1 MSEQRKKNEKNF
13 LVQGSIL
20 AIAGVITKLIGA
32 FYRIPLLNI
41 IGTEG
46 NGYYSVAFSIYSVAL
61 MLTSYSLPLAVSKLV
76 SARVAVGEY
85 KNAHKIFRGAIT
97 FALLAGGFVALL
109 VFFGADFIATT
120 IMHLDMSA
128 YALRVL
134 APCILI
140 VALLGVLRGF
150 FQGIGSMIPTAI
162 SQVIEQ
168 IINAV
173 VSIAGAYV
181 LLNAGKAVGKTRGD
195 QSFGPA
201 FAAAGAAVPID
212 KGVAAAGGTLGTVLG
227 AFSALVFVGLVFLA
241 YNKVFKRKMRRDHS
255 KKRESYKTV
264 YKVLFVT
271 IAPVILSAT
280 VYNISDFVD
289 TALFNNVMAAQ
300 GFSKKEYAS
309 LLGIFQG
316 QYSTMINVPLS
327 ISSALAASLVPS
339 LVATVQTG
347 SRKQVHNKINTVS
360 RFNMVIAIPCAV
372 GFITLAKPILNMLYF
387 TQDNTT
393 AALMLQMGA
402 LSVVFFCLST
412 VTNSVLQGLDD
423 MMTPV
428 KNAAISLVIHIV
440 TLFLMLVV
448 LKWNIY
454 AVVLSKII
462 FSGAICV
469 LNAKALRDR
478 IGYVQEKKKTFVI
491 PALASLIMG
500 VIAVLVHLIFELFAG
515 PYIATIIALLAAV
528 VTYGVAI
535 VVLGGITEEELLG
548 MPKGATLVTLCRRL
562 HLIKGEYR

>member
-201 FAAAGAAVPID
+201 FAAAG
-212 KGVAAAGGTLGTVLG
+212 GTLGTVLG

-347 SRKQVHNKINTVS
+347 SRKQVHNKINTV
-360 RFNMVIAIPCAV
+360 
-372 GFITLAKPILNMLYF
+372 
-387 TQDNTT
+387 
-393 AALMLQMGA
+393 
-402 LSVVFFCLST
+402 T
-412 VTNSVLQGLDD
+412 V
-423 MMTPV
+423 
-428 KNAAISLVIHIV
+428 
-440 TLFLMLVV
+440 
-448 LKWNIY
+448 
-454 AVVLSKII
+454 
-462 FSGAICV
+462 
-469 LNAKALRDR
+469 
-478 IGYVQEKKKTFVI
+478 
-491 PALASLIMG
+491 LIW
-500 VIAVLVHLIFELFAG
+500 
-515 PYIATIIALLAAV
+515 
-528 VTYGVAI
+528 
-535 VVLGGITEEELLG
+535 
-548 MPKGATLVTLCRRL
+548 
-562 HLIKGEYR
+562 

>member
-120 IMHLDMSA
+120 I
-128 YALRVL
+128 
-134 APCILI
+134 I
-140 VALLGVLRGF
+140 ALLGVLRGF

-201 FAAAGAAVPID
+201 F
-212 KGVAAAGGTLGTVLG
+212 AAAGGTLGTVLG

>member
-1 MSEQRKKNEKNF
+1 MSEQHKKNEKNF
-13 LVQGSIL
+13 LIQGSIL

-85 KNAHKIFRGAIT
+85 KNANKIFRGAMT
-97 FALLAGGFVALL
+97 FALLAGGIVSLL

-150 FQGIGSMIPTAI
+150 FQGI
-162 SQVIEQ
+162 
-168 IINAV
+168 
-173 VSIAGAYV
+173 SIAGAY
-181 LLNAGKAVGKTRGD
+181 LLFNAGRAVGKTRGD
-195 QSFGPA
+195 KSFGPA
-201 FAAAGAAVPID
+201 Y
-212 KGVAAAGGTLGTVLG
+212 AAAGGTLGTVLG
-227 AFSALVFVGLVFLA
+227 ALSALIFVGFIFLA
-241 YNKVFKRKMRRDHS
+241 YHKIFKKKMKRDHS
-255 KKRESYKTV
+255 GKRESYRTV

-347 SRKQVHNKINTVS
+347 NRKQVHNKINTVS
-360 RFNMVIAIPCAV
+360 RFNMLIAIPCAV
-372 GFITLAKPILNMLYF
+372 GFITLAKPILNLLYF

-393 AALMLQMGA
+393 AARMLQMGA

-454 AVVLSKII
+454 AIVLSKII
-462 FSGAICV
+462 FSGAICI

-478 IGYVQEKKKTFVI
+478 IGYVQEKKKTFLI
-491 PALASLIMG
+491 PTLASLIMG
-500 VIAVLVHLIFELFAG
+500 VIAIVIHLIFELFAG

-528 VTYGVAI
+528 AAYGVSI
-535 VVLGGITEEELLG
+535 VALGGITEEELLG
-548 MPKGATLVTLCRRL
+548 MPKGAALVTICRRL
-562 HLIKGEYR
+562 HLIRGEYK

>member
-85 KNAHKIFRGAIT
+85 KNARKIFRGAMT
-97 FALLAGGFVALL
+97 FALLAGGLVALL

-120 IMHLDMSA
+120 VMHLDKSA

-134 APCILI
+134 APCILV

-150 FQGIGSMIPTAI
+150 FQGIGTMIPTAI

-168 IINAV
+168 IVNAV
-173 VSIAGAYV
+173 VSIVGAYV
-181 LLNAGKAVGKTRGD
+181 LLNAGKAVGKTHGD
-195 QSFGPA
+195 KSFGPA
-201 FAAAGAAVPID
+201 Y
-212 KGVAAAGGTLGTVLG
+212 AAAGGTLGTVLG
-227 AFSALVFVGLVFLA
+227 ALSALIFVGIVFFA
-241 YNKVFKRKMRRDHS
+241 YNKVFKRKMKNDTS
-255 KKRESYKTV
+255 KRTEGYKRV
-264 YKVLFVT
+264 YKVLFIT

-289 TALFNNVMAAQ
+289 TALFNNIMAAQ
-300 GFSKKEYAS
+300 GFTKKEYAS

-316 QYSTMINVPLS
+316 QYSTLINVPLS

-347 SRKQVHNKINTVS
+347 NRKQVHDKINMVS
-360 RFNMVIAIPCAV
+360 RFNMLIAIPCAV
-372 GFITLAKPILNMLYF
+372 GFVTLAKPILDLLYF

-393 AALMLQMGA
+393 AALMLQLGA

-428 KNAAISLVIHIV
+428 KNAAISLAIHIV
-440 TLFLMLVV
+440 ALFIMLVV

-462 FSGAICV
+462 FAGAICI
-469 LNAKALRDR
+469 LNAKALRSR
-478 IGYVQEKKKTFVI
+478 IGYVQEKKKTFAI
-491 PALASLIMG
+491 PTLAAVIMG
-500 VIAVLVHLIFELFAG
+500 VIAMLVHLIFELFIS
-515 PYIATIIALLAAV
+515 PYIATLLALVAAV
-528 VTYGVAI
+528 ITYGVAI
-535 VVLGGITEEELLG
+535 VALGGITESELKG
-548 MPKGATLVTLCRRL
+548 MPKGALLVKICRKL
-562 HLIKGEYR
+562 HLIRGEYR

>member
-85 KNAHKIFRGAIT
+85 KNAHKIFRGAMT

-120 IMHLDMSA
+120 IMHLDKSA

-134 APCILI
+134 APCILV

-150 FQGIGSMIPTAI
+150 FQGIGTMIPTAI

-168 IINAV
+168 IVNAV
-173 VSIAGAYV
+173 VSIVGAY
-181 LLNAGKAVGKTRGD
+181 LLLSAGKEIGKTHGD
-195 QSFGPA
+195 KSFGPA
-201 FAAAGAAVPID
+201 FAAAG
-212 KGVAAAGGTLGTVLG
+212 GTLGTVMG
-227 AFSALVFVGLVFLA
+227 ALSALIFVGIVFLA
-241 YNKVFKRKMRRDHS
+241 YNKVFKRKMKNDHS
-255 KKRESYKTV
+255 KRTEGYKRV
-264 YKVLFVT
+264 YKVLFIT

-316 QYSTMINVPLS
+316 QYSTLINVPLS

-347 SRKQVHNKINTVS
+347 NRKQVHDKINMVS
-360 RFNMVIAIPCAV
+360 RFNMLIAIPCAV
-372 GFITLAKPILNMLYF
+372 GFITLAKPILDLLYF

-393 AALMLQMGA
+393 AALMLQLGA

-428 KNAAISLVIHIV
+428 KNAAISLGIHIV
-440 TLFLMLVV
+440 TLFIMLVV

-462 FSGAICV
+462 FSGAICI
-469 LNAKALRDR
+469 LNARALRDR
-478 IGYVQEKKKTFVI
+478 IGYVQEKKKTFLI
-491 PALASLIMG
+491 PALASVVMG
-500 VIAVLVHLIFELFAG
+500 VIAVLVHLVFELFTS
-515 PYIATIIALLAAV
+515 PYIATILALLAAV

-535 VVLGGITEEELLG
+535 VALGGITESELKS
-548 MPKGATLVTLCRRL
+548 MPKGTLLVKICRKL
-562 HLIKGEYR
+562 HLIRGEHR

>member
-109 VFFGADFIATT
+109 VFFGADFIATR

-201 FAAAGAAVPID
+201 F
-212 KGVAAAGGTLGTVLG
+212 AAAGGTLGTVLG

>member
-201 FAAAGAAVPID
+201 FAAAG
-212 KGVAAAGGTLGTVLG
+212 GTLGTVLG

-327 ISSALAASLVPS
+327 ISSALAAS
-339 LVATVQTG
+339 
-347 SRKQVHNKINTVS
+347 QVHNKINTVS

>member
-1 MSEQRKKNEKNF
+1 MSEQHKKNEKNF
-13 LVQGSIL
+13 LIQGSIL

-85 KNAHKIFRGAIT
+85 KNANKIFRGAMT
-97 FALLAGGFVALL
+97 FALLAGGIVSLL

-150 FQGIGSMIPTAI
+150 FQGMGSMIPTAI

-168 IINAV
+168 IVNAV
-173 VSIAGAYV
+173 VSIAGAY
-181 LLNAGKAVGKTRGD
+181 LLFNAGRAVGKTRGD
-195 QSFGPA
+195 
-201 FAAAGAAVPID
+201 
-212 KGVAAAGGTLGTVLG
+212 
-227 AFSALVFVGLVFLA
+227 
-241 YNKVFKRKMRRDHS
+241 KMKRDHS
-255 KKRESYKTV
+255 GKRESYRTV

-347 SRKQVHNKINTVS
+347 NRKQVHNKINTVS
-360 RFNMVIAIPCAV
+360 RFNMLIAIPCAV
-372 GFITLAKPILNMLYF
+372 GFITLAKPILNLLYF

-393 AALMLQMGA
+393 AARMLQMGA

-462 FSGAICV
+462 FSGAICI

-478 IGYVQEKKKTFVI
+478 IGYVQEKKKTFLI
-491 PALASLIMG
+491 PTLASLIMG
-500 VIAVLVHLIFELFAG
+500 VIAIVIHLIFELFAG

-528 VTYGVAI
+528 AAYGVSI
-535 VVLGGITEEELLG
+535 VALGGITEEELLG
-548 MPKGATLVTLCRRL
+548 MPKGAALVTICRRL
-562 HLIKGEYR
+562 HLIRGEYK